1 MKFYITS
8 CLLLLLITAKADDLT
23 FKVTN
28 TVKGS
33 SNGSINLS
41 ISGGASPYLISWT
54 GPNGF
59 TSKME
64 DIDNLAA
71 GTYTLT
77 VTDNYCGTASSSV
90 MVKDFITGMDEISA
104 EHVIV
109 FPNPVLTEVQLSVPD
124 AFRNYQLRVVNALG
138 ELMLEKN
145 NITLSSLT
153 IDVGNFRS
161 GIYFIEI
168 IKEDKVIRK
177 KIAKH

>member
-1 MKFYITS
+1 MRSIIP
-8 CLLLLLITAKADDLT
+8 LLSQAIMS
-23 FKVTN
+23 F
-28 TVKGS
+28 
-33 SNGSINLS
+33 
-41 ISGGASPYLISWT
+41 
-54 GPNGF
+54 
-59 TSKME
+59 
-64 DIDNLAA
+64 
-71 GTYTLT
+71 
-77 VTDNYCGTASSSV
+77 
-90 MVKDFITGMDEISA
+90 
-104 EHVIV
+104 
-109 FPNPVLTEVQLSVPD
+109 TEVQLSVPD